1 MLAARLDLPAEPRA
15 FALFAHCFT
24 CGKDI
29 FAASRIAE
37 GLAARDIAVLRFD
50 FTGIGSSE
58 GEFANTNFSSNVGD
72 LVAAADY
79 LRQNHGPPSLLI
91 GHSLGGA
98 AVLAAAPHVPDATA
112 VVTIGAPASA
122 AHVTHNFAANLAD
135 IVEKGTAEVTL
146 AGRTFTITKQFLD
159 DLAGQNFLDGLAKM
173 RKALLVCHAPQDEY
187 VGIENASADLHR
199 RAASQELPL
208 ARYGGSSPAQAG
220 RWHLRCRRD
229 RDLGIAVSASRRRAG
244 GVTGGCGRGQR
255 DARRALGAARAG
267 RAPLLLADEPVAVG
281 GEDAGPGPYDYLL
294 AALGACTS
302 MTMRLYAERKGISAE
317 RFSIRLSHRRIHAED
332 CADCE
337 TKDGNIGEI
346 TRDITIEGDVSEA
359 ARAANGNCRSMSG
372 PSNADTRDQDTLTS
386 GVLMHA
392 SDGWSPARIN
402 HFGSSASP
410 GRSEMDDLSD
420 GLRLS
425 LPGPGQ
431 TRLATSVQPRLISSS
446 IPIDAVPGCPPDGER
461 AEGSPVSAWRM
472 PMPAPSPASPAG
484 RRCRI
489 PE

>member
-1 MLAARLDLPAEPRA
+1 MPESRKVEFPGVTGAMLAARLDLPAEPRA

-79 LRQNHGPPSLLI
+79 LRQNHGPPSMLI

-98 AVLAAAPHVPDATA
+98 AVLAAAPHVPDATT

-135 IVEKGTAEVTL
+135 LVAKGTAEVTL

-159 DLAGQNFLDGLAKM
+159 DLAGQNFLDDLAKM

-187 VGIENASADLHR
+187 VGIENASAIFTAARHPKSFLSLDTADHLLR
-199 RAASQELPL
+199 RRS
-208 ARYGGSSPAQAG
+208 
-220 RWHLRCRRD
+220 D
-229 RDLGIAVSASRRRAG
+229 GIYVADVIATWASRYLAVGEQRPALPDGVVEVSETRG
-244 GVTGGCGRGQR
+244 GHLVQR
-255 DARRALGAARAG
+255 IRAG
-267 RAPLLLADEPVAVG
+267 RHLLVADEPVAVG

-302 MTMRLYAERKGISAE
+302 MTMRLYAERKGISAD

-332 CADCE
+332 CTDCD
-337 TKDGNIGEI
+337 TKDGDIGEI
-346 TRDITIEGDVSEA
+346 TRDITIAGDVTGA
-359 ARAANGNCRSMSG
+359 
-372 PSNADTRDQDTLTS
+372 
-386 GVLMHA
+386 
-392 SDGWSPARIN
+392 
-402 HFGSSASP
+402 
-410 GRSEMDDLSD
+410 
-420 GLRLS
+420 
-425 LPGPGQ
+425 
-431 TRLATSVQPRLISSS
+431 
-446 IPIDAVPGCPPDGER
+446 ER
-461 AEGSPVSAWRM
+461 ARLMEIADRCPVHQTLSHEIKIR
-472 PMPAPSPASPAG
+472 SSLVSG
-484 RRCRI
+484 
-489 PE
+489 

>member
-37 GLAARDIAVLRFD
+37 GLAARNIAVLRFD

-98 AVLAAAPHVPDATA
+98 AVLAAAPRVPDATA

-159 DLAGQNFLDGLAKM
+159 DLTGQNFLDDLAKM

-187 VGIENASADLHR
+187 VGIENASAIFT
-199 RAASQELPL
+199 AARHPKSFLSL
-208 ARYGGSSPAQAG
+208 DTAD
-220 RWHLRCRRD
+220 HLLRKRSD
-229 RDLGIAVSASRRRAG
+229 GIYVADVIATWASRYLAVGEQRPALPDGVVEVSETRG
-244 GVTGGCGRGQR
+244 GHLVQR
-255 DARRALGAARAG
+255 IRAG
-267 RAPLLLADEPVAVG
+267 RHLLVADEPVAVG

-302 MTMRLYAERKGISAE
+302 MTMRLYAERKGISAD

-332 CADCE
+332 CADCD

-346 TRDITIEGDVSEA
+346 TRDITIEGDVTEA
-359 ARAANGNCRSMSG
+359 ERARLMEI
-372 PSNADTRDQDTLTS
+372 ADRCPVHQTLT
-386 GVLMHA
+386 HE
-392 SDGWSPARIN
+392 IKI
-402 HFGSSASP
+402 
-410 GRSEMDDLSD
+410 RS
-420 GLRLS
+420 RL
-425 LPGPGQ
+425 
-431 TRLATSVQPRLISSS
+431 
-446 IPIDAVPGCPPDGER
+446 
-461 AEGSPVSAWRM
+461 VS
-472 PMPAPSPASPAG
+472 
-484 RRCRI
+484 
-489 PE
+489 